1 MCAREYTFVSRP
13 ALPLKYSLQPLFTWL
28 CCGVALTWLTLM
40 NQRSVFAQDES
51 LQAMAAFALL
61 EDAVVKA
68 VEKAEPSVVAIAT
81 VRYRHRSMQRQPA
94 RNPLNLQEQIQATN
108 PFEPGF
114 KPREFATGLVVTNP
128 RKPSERLILT
138 NYHVVQGGRPWKPDE
153 NVTADARIYVW
164 FNRHQVTE
172 ATIFAADPR
181 SDLAVLKF
189 DMRKLGLAP
198 ADIVA
203 MPLPRDNR
211 IRKGQFVIALGN
223 PYAIASQDGSPS
235 VSLGIVSNI
244 SRFPFAE
251 TFDVKKNSIHHL
263 GTLMHVDTRLG
274 PGSSGGILLNR
285 EGTLIGKTTS
295 LAALEGY
302 ESTIGYAIPIDAATR
317 RIIDELID
325 GYEVEYGFLG
335 VQLKASSHPVYPYGD
350 PSHPLGVG
358 VEKVLEASPAESG
371 GIRAEDVLLAV
382 QGKPLYEKD
391 DLFREIGLVAPGA
404 LAHIRVDRS
413 GREMVL
419 KVRVGKWPVA
429 GDGIIASETRFPAWR
444 GLHVDWP
451 TSRLGGFD
459 RENAYPRAVYV
470 RKVDAG
476 SRASR
481 IEAGRFIVA
490 VNSERV
496 ETPAEFHKAVEK
508 VGRAAVALRLQDGTE
523 VSIRP

>member
-1 MCAREYTFVSRP
+1 
-13 ALPLKYSLQPLFTWL
+13 
-28 CCGVALTWLTLM
+28 
-40 NQRSVFAQDES
+40 
-51 LQAMAAFALL
+51 
-61 EDAVVKA
+61 
-68 VEKAEPSVVAIAT
+68 AIAT
-81 VRYRHRSMQRQPA
+81 VRYRHRVMQRQPA
-94 RNPLNLQEQIQATN
+94 RDPLNLQEQIQATN

-128 RKPSERLILT
+128 RKPGERLILT
-138 NYHVVQGGRPWKPDE
+138 NYHVVQGGRRWKPDG
-153 NVTADARIYVW
+153 NVTADARIFVW

-172 ATIFAADPR
+172 ATIYAADPR

-189 DMRKLGLAP
+189 DLRKLGLAP
-198 ADIVA
+198 ADIAA
-203 MPLPRDNR
+203 MPLPTDNR

-251 TFDVKKNSIHHL
+251 TFDDKKNSIHHL

-285 EGTLIGKTTS
+285 EGKLIGITTS

-302 ESTIGYAIPIDAATR
+302 ESTIGYAIPIDVATR

-335 VQLKASSHPVYPYGD
+335 VQLKASSDPVYLYGD
-350 PSHPLGVG
+350 PSRPLGVE
-358 VEKVLEASPAESG
+358 VEKVLEDSPAEAAGMRSG
-371 GIRAEDVLLAV
+371 DKLLAV
-382 QGKPLYEKD
+382 QRKPLYEKD

-404 LAHIRVDRS
+404 VAHIRVDRS
-413 GREMVL
+413 GREIVL
-419 KVRVGKWPVA
+419 KVHVGKWPVT
-429 GDGIIASETRFPAWR
+429 GEGIIASETRFPPWR

-476 SRASR
+476 SSAGR

-496 ETPAEFHKAVEK
+496 ETPAEFHKAVENI
-508 VGRAAVALRLQDGTE
+508 GRAAVSLRLQDGTE